1 MKAGLVLSGGGAMG
15 AYQVG
20 VIKALAEQRVQ
31 LQAVSGASIGALNG
45 AIVASE
51 STTQAAYQK
60 LESLWRLLGENN
72 PLKLN
77 KAVYLELLIAS
88 GLQLNA
94 NKLLK
99 LFSLPQVRAI
109 CKRYLPDFMPMHLAD
124 TMLDDAPLQNLM
136 SEYLDIEALK
146 SGLPL
151 YVSVFESEGAIQDI
165 IQCVMAELGITEN
178 KNSEFVHIQSLSSE
192 EQKEALLASAALPLL
207 FKAKTIGDK
216 EYVDGGV
223 GGWSKNQGNTPI
235 KPLIDAGCDLVIV
248 SHLSDGSLWS
258 RHDFSPATIIE
269 LRPKERIGRHDGLIA
284 GGKDLLGFKPEFID
298 SWIEQGYNDTM
309 LSLERIRKPL
319 EARSKLVQSES
330 DLQSNL
336 TASESIDNKL
346 NDLMSKL

>member
-20 VIKALAEQRVQ
+20 VIKALAEQGIQ

-45 AIVASE
+45 AIIASE

-60 LESLWRLLGENN
+60 LESLWRLLGESN

-94 NKLLK
+94 SKLLK
-99 LFSLPQVRAI
+99 LFSLPQVRTI
-109 CKRYLPDFMPMHLAD
+109 CKQYSPNFMPMQLAD
-124 TMLDDAPLQNLM
+124 SILDDAPLKNLM
-136 SEYLDIEALK
+136 SEYLDTEALK

-151 YVSVFESEGAIQDI
+151 YVSVFESEGAVQDI
-165 IQCVMAELGITEN
+165 IQCMMADLGIAEN
-178 KNSEFVHIQSLSSE
+178 KASEFVHIQSLSSE

-207 FKAKTIGDK
+207 FNAKTIGGK

-235 KPLIDAGCDLVIV
+235 KPLIDAGCELVIV

-258 RHDFSPATIIE
+258 RHDFSQTTIIE
-269 LRPKERIGRHDGLIA
+269 LRPKERIGRNDGLIA
-284 GGKDLLGFKPEFID
+284 GAKDLLGFKPEFIRP
-298 SWIEQGYNDTM
+298 WIEQGYNDTM
-309 LSLERIRKPL
+309 LSLERVQKPL
-319 EARSKLVQSES
+319 EARSQLAQSES

-336 TASESIDNKL
+336 TTSESIDEKL
-346 NDLMSKL
+346 NDLMSRL

>member
-20 VIKALAEQRVQ
+20 VIKALAEQGIQ

-45 AIVASE
+45 AIIASE

-60 LESLWRLLGENN
+60 LESLWRLLGESN

-94 NKLLK
+94 SKLLK
-99 LFSLPQVRAI
+99 LFSLPQVRTI
-109 CKRYLPDFMPMHLAD
+109 CKQYLPNFMPMQLAD
-124 TMLDDAPLQNLM
+124 SILDDAPLKNLM
-136 SEYLDIEALK
+136 SEYLDTEALK

-151 YVSVFESEGAIQDI
+151 YVSVFESEGAVQDI
-165 IQCVMAELGITEN
+165 IQCMMADLGIAEN
-178 KNSEFVHIQSLSSE
+178 KASEFVHIQSLSSE

-207 FKAKTIGDK
+207 FNAKTIGGK

-235 KPLIDAGCDLVIV
+235 KPLIDAGCELVIV

-258 RHDFSPATIIE
+258 RHDFSQATIIE
-269 LRPKERIGRHDGLIA
+269 LRPKERIGRNDGLIA
-284 GGKDLLGFKPEFID
+284 GAKDLLGFKPEFIRP
-298 SWIEQGYNDTM
+298 WIEQGYNDTM
-309 LSLERIRKPL
+309 LSLERVQKPL
-319 EARSKLVQSES
+319 EARSQLAQSES

-336 TASESIDNKL
+336 TTSESIDEKL
-346 NDLMSKL
+346 NDLMSRL